1 MQNRITFSNVIGVL
15 LENKKKTY
23 AQYRMIED
31 IFFDC
36 LSNMDLFEKD
46 DFEKNVTYSR
56 WCTGDRPIPKEI
68 LSFYDNAGFDGIQ
81 NNIQDDV
88 IPNLINVPATRE
100 LLLELVADSV
110 DVIGTKK
117 ADEFARIT
125 DDAEL
130 ITALIRYAILNDHD
144 SKHTLLSPDLSDILL
159 SNRLPSAN
167 CYFIGRK
174 EELKAVA
181 KALQDHNPVFITGT
195 AGMGKSELVKTYAKK
210 NEKKYTNIIHL
221 FYGGDLK
228 KCVAHMEF
236 SDDTADMSEEIL
248 FDKHMRILKKL
259 HSDSLIIID
268 NFNVLPKEDAFFKEF
283 IKLNCKIL
291 VTSRCNISQY
301 ETIKISEMDADTEL
315 IELFYKHCPSAKSSQ
330 DVVKEII
337 QTVGCH
343 TLTVCLSALS
353 LTASGMEPEELL
365 AELKTCGLNITSGE
379 DVELYKD
386 DDFTDGLMIEHLSK
400 LLQLGKLSNQ
410 QLDILRNLS
419 LLPVSGVIKN
429 SFKNWMKLDNLTD
442 VNHLIKYGF
451 INEDTDNKKISLHP
465 LLQEVIAIE
474 TMPTVTA
481 CSTLLD
487 NLHLICLAHGLEL
500 RRPENV
506 IASLIS
512 VTERIIVDDGAYF
525 LLFLQDVFPYLDKYL
540 VSDYLPKLTERISY
554 VMEEYK
560 LESPCDK
567 ALLLDYKAECFL
579 LKKDYGNA
587 VKKREK
593 AINIMEKLHTK
604 DADMRTTNLLS
615 NLYNNLSNTYLLMK
629 QGNEAAKA
637 LRTAFNIRI
646 EYAHLGLTE
655 SHDSLQQMMNLI
667 NMLLLAKDVDNAKIV
682 LEQYETLVL
691 EHLSDTSLDYGI
703 CKLSQGIIDMMERK
717 PEAAEINLLGAESII
732 GNAVGTDND
741 YMRTTYR
748 YLNNLYARWKKPEK
762 AIEYRDKFLG
772 VNRGISRTKSSR
784 RRGESMKVFL

>member
-144 SKHTLLSPDLSDILL
+144 SKHTLLSPDLSAILL

-236 SDDTADMSEEIL
+236 SDDTADMSEEML

-784 RRGESMKVFL
+784 RR

>member
-23 AQYRMIED
+23 AQYQMIED
-31 IFFDC
+31 IFYDC
-36 LSNMDLFEKD
+36 LGNMDLFEKE

-56 WCTGDRPIPKEI
+56 WCTGERQIPKEI
-68 LSFYDNAGFDGIQ
+68 LSFYDNCGFDGIQ
-81 NNIQDDV
+81 DNIQDDV
-88 IPNLINVPATRE
+88 IPNLINVPATRK
-100 LLLELVADSV
+100 LLLELVMDSM

-117 ADEFARIT
+117 ADEFAQIT

-144 SKHTLLSPDLSDILL
+144 SRHTLLSPDLSDILL
-159 SNRLPSAN
+159 SNKLPSVN
-167 CYFIGRK
+167 RYFLGRK
-174 EELKAVA
+174 EEIKVVS
-181 KALQDHNPVFITGT
+181 KALQENNLVFITGT
-195 AGMGKSELVKTYAKK
+195 AGMGKSELAKVYAKK

-221 FYGGDLK
+221 FYDGDLK
-228 KCVAHMEF
+228 KCVAQMEF
-236 SDDTADMSEEIL
+236 SDDTTDMSEDML
-248 FDKHMRILKKL
+248 LDRHMKLLKKL

-283 IKLNCKIL
+283 IKMNCKIL
-291 VTSRCNISQY
+291 VTSRCNISQF
-301 ETIKISEMDADTEL
+301 ETVKVSEMDADTEL
-315 IELFYKHCPSAKSSQ
+315 VELFYKHCPSAKSSEE
-330 DVVKEII
+330 VVKDII

-365 AELKTCGLNITSGE
+365 AELRTCGLNIASGE

-386 DDFTDGLMIEHLSK
+386 DDFTDGLMIEHLRK

-419 LLPVSGVIKN
+419 LLPVADILKN
-429 SFKNWMKLDNLTD
+429 SFKNWMRLDNLAD

-465 LLQEVIAIE
+465 LLQEVISIE
-474 TMPTVTA
+474 TIPTVTV
-481 CSTLLD
+481 CRTLL
-487 NLHLICLAHGLEL
+487 NSLHLICLAHGLEL
-500 RRPENV
+500 RRPEN
-506 IASLIS
+506 IITSLIS
-512 VTERIIVDDGAYF
+512 VSERIIVDDGAYF
-525 LLFLQDVFPYLDKYL
+525 LLFLQDMFPYLDKYL
-540 VSDYLPKLTERISY
+540 VSDYLTKLTDKISY
-554 VMEEYK
+554 LMEKYK
-560 LESPCDK
+560 LESPCDR
-567 ALLLDYKAECFL
+567 ALLLDYKAECFM

-604 DADMRTTNLLS
+604 DADMRTANLLS
-615 NLYNNLSNTYLLMK
+615 NLYNNLSNIYLLMK
-629 QGNEAAKA
+629 RGNEAANA
-637 LRTAFNIRI
+637 LRTAFDIRM

-655 SHDSLQQMMNLI
+655 SHDTLQQMMNLI
-667 NMLLLAKDVDNAKIV
+667 NILLLAKDMDNAKIV
-682 LEQYETLVL
+682 LEQYESLVQ
-691 EHLSDTSLDYGI
+691 EHLLDTSLDYGI
-703 CKLSQGIIDMMERK
+703 CKLSKGIINMMEGT
-717 PEAAEINLLGAESII
+717 PESAEVNLLAAESII

-741 YMRTTYR
+741 YMKSTYR

-772 VNRGISRTKSSR
+772 VKQSVLKQL
-784 RRGESMKVFL
+784 E

>member
-117 ADEFARIT
+117 ANEFARIT

-236 SDDTADMSEEIL
+236 SDDTADMSEEML

-474 TMPTVTA
+474 TMPAVTA

-629 QGNEAAKA
+629 RGNEAVKA

-748 YLNNLYARWKKPEK
+748 YLNNLYARWMKPEK
-762 AIEYRDKFLG
+762 AIEYKDKFLG
-772 VNRGISRTKSSR
+772 VKREIP
-784 RRGESMKVFL
+784 

>member
-236 SDDTADMSEEIL
+236 SDDTADMSEEML

-343 TLTVCLSALS
+343 TLTVCQSALS

-784 RRGESMKVFL
+784 RR

>member
-1 MQNRITFSNVIGVL
+1 M
-15 LENKKKTY
+15 ENKKKTY

-174 EELKAVA
+174 EELKVVA

-236 SDDTADMSEEIL
+236 SDDTADMSEEML

-315 IELFYKHCPSAKSSQ
+315 IELFYKHCPLAKSSQ

-784 RRGESMKVFL
+784 RR